1 MLSGGADFDPK
12 GKTDAEL
19 RASPRPSPPNSN
31 ATSDPTR
38 TFPLVT

>member
-19 RASPRPSPPNSN
+19 RRF
-31 ATSDPTR
+31 TK
-38 TFPLVT
+38 